1 MFLPRKTKK
10 CIAFNQQNFLN
21 FSKQYFVVPVWINDY
36 FRCQGNQF
44 KVTQSELLGYHGYR
58 IAKIFLKIIWFKIY
72 KIMIF
77 LSFFDRYLNS
87 RIMAVA
93 MDPKPNKLEANVM
106 LKFRNLKVRTRLK
119 LVSIALHCVYL
130 FQGNNTH
137 FQVDEREKTCVFW
150 RGFSKR

>member
-1 MFLPRKTKK
+1 
-10 CIAFNQQNFLN
+10 
-21 FSKQYFVVPVWINDY
+21 
-36 FRCQGNQF
+36 
-44 KVTQSELLGYHGYR
+44 
-58 IAKIFLKIIWFKIY
+58 
-72 KIMIF
+72 MIF

-130 FQGNNTH
+130 FQENNTH

>member
-1 MFLPRKTKK
+1 
-10 CIAFNQQNFLN
+10 
-21 FSKQYFVVPVWINDY
+21 
-36 FRCQGNQF
+36 
-44 KVTQSELLGYHGYR
+44 
-58 IAKIFLKIIWFKIY
+58 
-72 KIMIF
+72 MIF

-119 LVSIALHCVYL
+119 LVSIALYCVYL
-130 FQGNNTH
+130 FQGNNTY

>member
-1 MFLPRKTKK
+1 
-10 CIAFNQQNFLN
+10 
-21 FSKQYFVVPVWINDY
+21 
-36 FRCQGNQF
+36 
-44 KVTQSELLGYHGYR
+44 
-58 IAKIFLKIIWFKIY
+58 
-72 KIMIF
+72 MIF

-106 LKFRNLKVRTRLK
+106 LKFRNLKVRTLLK

-137 FQVDEREKTCVFW
+137 FQVDEREKTCVIW

>member
-1 MFLPRKTKK
+1 
-10 CIAFNQQNFLN
+10 
-21 FSKQYFVVPVWINDY
+21 
-36 FRCQGNQF
+36 
-44 KVTQSELLGYHGYR
+44 
-58 IAKIFLKIIWFKIY
+58 
-72 KIMIF
+72 MIF

-93 MDPKPNKLEANVM
+93 MDPKPNKLEVNVM

-119 LVSIALHCVYL
+119 LVSIALHCVFL
-130 FQGNNTH
+130 FQGNNTY

>member
-1 MFLPRKTKK
+1 
-10 CIAFNQQNFLN
+10 
-21 FSKQYFVVPVWINDY
+21 
-36 FRCQGNQF
+36 
-44 KVTQSELLGYHGYR
+44 
-58 IAKIFLKIIWFKIY
+58 
-72 KIMIF
+72 MIF

-130 FQGNNTH
+130 FQGNNAH
-137 FQVDEREKTCVFW
+137 FQVDEREKTCILE
-150 RGFSKR
+150 GL

>member
-1 MFLPRKTKK
+1 
-10 CIAFNQQNFLN
+10 
-21 FSKQYFVVPVWINDY
+21 
-36 FRCQGNQF
+36 
-44 KVTQSELLGYHGYR
+44 
-58 IAKIFLKIIWFKIY
+58 
-72 KIMIF
+72 MIF

-150 RGFSKR
+150 KGFSKR

>member
-1 MFLPRKTKK
+1 
-10 CIAFNQQNFLN
+10 
-21 FSKQYFVVPVWINDY
+21 
-36 FRCQGNQF
+36 
-44 KVTQSELLGYHGYR
+44 
-58 IAKIFLKIIWFKIY
+58 
-72 KIMIF
+72 MIF

-130 FQGNNTH
+130 FQGYNTH

>member
-1 MFLPRKTKK
+1 
-10 CIAFNQQNFLN
+10 
-21 FSKQYFVVPVWINDY
+21 
-36 FRCQGNQF
+36 
-44 KVTQSELLGYHGYR
+44 
-58 IAKIFLKIIWFKIY
+58 
-72 KIMIF
+72 MIF

-93 MDPKPNKLEANVM
+93 MDPNPNKLEANVM

-119 LVSIALHCVYL
+119 LVSIALHCVFL
-130 FQGNNTH
+130 FQGNNTY